1 MRVSARATVFVM
13 KPAAMRD
20 GVDGAVAVFDGA
32 RFRRVAMQRHVEARR
47 VVVLDV
53 RAQHAPHMLLPPRDD
68 VVRALTPDAAD
79 DALGGG
85 APDAAI
91 RPYLPFT
98 YTFSRFTY
106 G

>member
-1 MRVSARATVFVM
+1 
-13 KPAAMRD
+13 
-20 GVDGAVAVFDGA
+20 
-32 RFRRVAMQRHVEARR
+32 
-47 VVVLDV
+47 
-53 RAQHAPHMLLPPRDD
+53 MLLPPRDD